1 MSNVEN
7 IEVWF
12 NENKLCATMPALVL
26 YEGMSSF
33 EPMWRDNSAVISG
46 NSVCVNLPSK
56 LVEFAIVRV
65 GKGSGRHGKERFY
78 LVDFENRAIKR
89 IKKRYTKK
97 IGGGWMI
104 CLFLSSTKR
113 LCFEWIGYTLT
124 AASFPLSQSS
134 VRRGGQAQYQQRG
147 R

>member
-1 MSNVEN
+1 MSNVGN
-7 IEVWF
+7 SEVWF

-33 EPMWRDNSAVISG
+33 EPMWRDDSAVING

-78 LVDFENRAIKR
+78 LVDFESRVIKR

-113 LCFEWIGYTLT
+113 LCFEWAGYTLT
-124 AASFPLSQSS
+124 LASFSLSPSPQI
-134 VRRGGQAQYQQRG
+134 GGQVQHLQQDW
-147 R
+147 